1 MAVTSIN
8 STQAW
13 RLDLTGEAQVDT
25 NTGEI
30 ALTVANFGPGGGT
43 AGVFAT
49 LAVAGAATVG
59 TTLGV
64 TGASTLAAVSCTTLA
79 TSGATTVGTTL
90 GVTGATTLAAAS
102 CTTLASSGLAT
113 LNSLAVTAGATVG
126 TTLNVVGNTTLTNLT
141 VGLGRTILNG
151 EEFFGVN
158 IAGIQT
164 FANNAA
170 ALAGG
175 LEVDDVYKTATGELR
190 IVV

>member
-43 AGVFAT
+43 AGAFAT
-49 LAVAGAATVG
+49 LAVS
-59 TTLGV
+59 
-64 TGASTLAAVSCTTLA
+64 GASTLNATTCTTLA
-79 TSGATTVGTTL
+79 ASGAVTVGTTL